1 MISFLGYTDTI
12 VDANSITAIRE
23 SPLSSEKY
31 MFILLEERLSGI
43 VNVDEIEK
51 TILDYHNR
59 IKPDVTYLVSPKNI
73 SNGFERSLTQII
85 PQIKL
90 NFIGRDNLID
100 LINKHYD
107 DFWKHKDLALLEYEK
122 YFHENISKDNELKK
136 LKIFNDKYQKILD
149 IYIEPRITHFY
160 EEKATQT
167 PVKKEF

>member
-1 MISFLGYTDTI
+1 
-12 VDANSITAIRE
+12 
-23 SPLSSEKY
+23 

-107 DFWKHKDLALLEYEK
+107 DFGS
-122 YFHENISKDNELKK
+122 I
-136 LKIFNDKYQKILD
+136 KI
-149 IYIEPRITHFY
+149 
-160 EEKATQT
+160 
-167 PVKKEF
+167 